1 MLNLHRLHAENTIKV
16 VKATSKQTTA
26 RGTKTTHEALTKRL
40 YHIYSRYNFC
50 EFWIFNSSQIA
61 PFQAKGAR
69 PSPVPRWDRFNVLAI
84 ILYVK
89 IIQQQVHAKRDQ
101 GEFEVLDDRNYFTG
115 CISLGE
121 NVRVFWDWQIAD
133 FSASI
138 LPGKQIERCCYRG
151 WNIIL
156 YYEVGIKYL
165 IIVVNCDEINNWALR
180 QCRIIFNDVV
190 CPFVV

>member
-1 MLNLHRLHAENTIKV
+1 M
-16 VKATSKQTTA
+16 
-26 RGTKTTHEALTKRL
+26 
-40 YHIYSRYNFC
+40 
-50 EFWIFNSSQIA
+50 
-61 PFQAKGAR
+61 
-69 PSPVPRWDRFNVLAI
+69 PRWDRFNVLAI

-151 WNIIL
+151 
-156 YYEVGIKYL
+156 
-165 IIVVNCDEINNWALR
+165 
-180 QCRIIFNDVV
+180 
-190 CPFVV
+190 